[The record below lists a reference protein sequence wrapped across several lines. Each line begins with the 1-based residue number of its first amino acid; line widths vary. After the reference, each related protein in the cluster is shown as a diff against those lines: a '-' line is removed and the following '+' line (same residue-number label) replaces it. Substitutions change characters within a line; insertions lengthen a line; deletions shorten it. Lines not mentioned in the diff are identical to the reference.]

1 MSTSISTLG
10 WHTPMCSWT
19 EISGSKG
26 KGPWWAFLFSE
37 RNHHH
42 QSTAVSLLHFVPE
55 GQTILE
61 DYILPAGI
69 CNEKYVSTSLGYVL
83 TAVKLIACLMLCS
96 CSLERV
102 PSILEPPEGEISF
115 PGSPLPHTKAV
126 LAALEALWCKL
137 DRTLLEDRPASP
149 PRAIVN
155 AHTWQRS
162 QLVLF

>member
-19 EISGSKG
+19 EISGSEG

-83 TAVKLIACLMLCS
+83 TSVKLIACLMLCS
-96 CSLERV
+96 CSLERQFH
-102 PSILEPPEGEISF
+102 PFWSLLKERFHFQAHRCLTQRLCWQHWRLCDANWIGLYWRTDL
-115 PGSPLPHTKAV
+115 LPHPV
-126 LAALEALWCKL
+126 PLLML
-137 DRTLLEDRPASP
+137 TLGRDL
-149 PRAIVN
+149 N
-155 AHTWQRS
+155 
-162 QLVLF
+162 